1 MRTSSRFTPPPQ
13 ELTQSVAT
21 SLSRTTRMRSTTAM
35 PTTVTTRRTTT
46 TQRRPAKLST
56 TTTTTKASTT
66 TNNNV
71 EQVQTVKDLL
81 DFTTSGV
88 LPKKLTTPSK
98 VMQQGNIDAEELAF
112 LNSLVS
118 NSWVW

>member
-56 TTTTTKASTT
+56 TTTTKASTT

-98 VMQQGNIDAEELAF
+98 VMQQGSIDAEELAF
-112 LNSLVS
+112 LNSLVR
-118 NSWVW
+118 NS